1 MTTRFAPL
9 ADIKFRAMLVV
20 FTLGIWGSRM
30 RNIQADVELTG
41 TERGTSLGIAF
52 AFLAAATITGAAVL
66 READWARVPLLSL
79 VALGIVRWTVRG
91 PLILLSDEW
100 EMGFKVVHTVL
111 WFVTV
116 VLSALAWREH
126 RVASSS

>member
-1 MTTRFAPL
+1 MTGRFAPL

-66 READWARVPLLSL
+66 READWARVPFS
-79 VALGIVRWTVRG
+79 RWSHWG
-91 PLILLSDEW
+91 LSD
-100 EMGFKVVHTVL
+100 G
-111 WFVTV
+111 
-116 VLSALAWREH
+116 RYGG
-126 RVASSS
+126 R